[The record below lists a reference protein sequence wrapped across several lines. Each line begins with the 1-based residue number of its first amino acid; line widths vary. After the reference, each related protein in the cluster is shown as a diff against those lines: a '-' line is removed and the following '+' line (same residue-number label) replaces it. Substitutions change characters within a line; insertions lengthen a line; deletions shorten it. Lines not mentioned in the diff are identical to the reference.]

1 MPYRA
6 TWWLTGAGQ
15 RVLSRG
21 ELDGVHNDQG
31 DAVAEILTQL
41 QSFAVSG
48 RDEARNEWWA
58 RRTAEADI
66 EMRFRVEERSAITQ

>member
-6 TWWLTGAGQ
+6 TWRLIGAGQ

-21 ELDGVHNDQG
+21 DLDGVHNHQG
-31 DAVAEILTQL
+31 DAVTEILSQL

-48 RDEARNEWWA
+48 RDEPRNEWWA
-58 RRTAEADI
+58 RRTPEADI